1 MEHLGNQT
9 LASDQKRLTPHSG
22 RHRSLAKLC
31 DSQAFPTDTSDI
43 VALLVLEHQTH
54 VQNALVAASYEARRA
69 LEYQRILNDALEE
82 PEGTPVASTTSRL
95 NSATTRIIDA
105 LIGIDEAPL
114 PGAIGKRSPFAA
126 AFQAAATR
134 DPKGRSLRDLDLET
148 KLFRYPLS
156 YAIDSIAAKSLP
168 EPLSERVWQRL
179 TDLFCR
185 PLRPDDL
192 AKYGAYIDAEGQT
205 AVREILEASGAD
217 RLGD

>member
-1 MEHLGNQT
+1 
-9 LASDQKRLTPHSG
+9 
-22 RHRSLAKLC
+22 
-31 DSQAFPTDTSDI
+31 
-43 VALLVLEHQTH
+43 
-54 VQNALVAASYEARRA
+54 
-69 LEYQRILNDALEE
+69 
-82 PEGTPVASTTSRL
+82 
-95 NSATTRIIDA
+95 
-105 LIGIDEAPL
+105 
-114 PGAIGKRSPFAA
+114 
-126 AFQAAATR
+126 
-134 DPKGRSLRDLDLET
+134 ET